1 MGYEFVLKF
10 YKWQYRSAQERF
22 YFISTIN
29 SNCLE
34 FLLTNSISSYNS
46 SKIVWERRFSLG
58 KSRPI
63 PSSIDAEY
71 QNWGLSNVMILTIG
85 MRHIEGASLEVEKIV
100 SITTL
105 STTPTKS
112 CKCQCQHCWL
122 YLHDVLR
129 SRSCLGLFHTSG
141 ALKLDLN

>member
-1 MGYEFVLKF
+1 MGYEFVVKF
-10 YKWQYRSAQERF
+10 YKWQYRSAQEQF

-71 QNWGLSNVMILTIG
+71 QNWGLSNFMI
-85 MRHIEGASLEVEKIV
+85 MRHIKGAIPEVEIT
-100 SITTL
+100 ITTL
-105 STTPTKS
+105 STTPTKT
-112 CKCQCQHCWL
+112 CKCQCKHCWL
-122 YLHDVLR
+122 YLHDVLS

>member
-71 QNWGLSNVMILTIG
+71 QNWGLSTVMILTCDWN
-85 MRHIEGASLEVEKIV
+85 ASYRRRYPGSWKNCVNYNIINVQL
-100 SITTL
+100 
-105 STTPTKS
+105 
-112 CKCQCQHCWL
+112 
-122 YLHDVLR
+122 LR
-129 SRSCLGLFHTSG
+129 NHVNASVNTVDFTSMMC
-141 ALKLDLN
+141 